1 VTDEQPRVLYVLS
14 TFPFGNGEPFVQPE
28 LDWLSDG
35 RATVFLVPVRPR
47 GPQRFVAHLA
57 VVSGRLFGW
66 AVVRSALGELGRQP
80 LTTLR
85 AVVRVLRA
93 GSLRHKLK
101 NLAVVPKA
109 LWIGSVARSLGISH
123 IHAYWASTP
132 ATVAMIAGEVTGIPW
147 SFTGHRWDL
156 VDANILK
163 EKIAAASF
171 GRVIS
176 EDGVRRT
183 VELLRGEHPPNL
195 VMAHL
200 GIEVPPP
207 PTQRMPSSGT
217 MVVLCPALLIE
228 RKDHDTLFRAFALMT
243 QNHEIDADLW
253 LAGSGPRRRHLESLA
268 VELGIEA
275 HVRFLGQLDR
285 QALLDI
291 YDRGEADLVV
301 LTSIDEG
308 IPVALMEAMAR
319 RIPVIGTD
327 VGGISEL
334 LADGGGLLVAP
345 GRPDDVAIALWRL
358 AVDHQRRAEVGSAG
372 RRTIET
378 QFACDSQMPPLL
390 ERFRA

>member
-1 VTDEQPRVLYVLS
+1 MTDEQPRVLYVLS

-35 RATVFLVPVRPR
+35 RATVFLAPVRPR
-47 GPQRFVAHLA
+47 GPRRPVTQEA
-57 VVSGRLFGW
+57 VLSGRLFGW
-66 AVVRSALGELGRQP
+66 TVVRGALGESGRHP
-80 LTTLR
+80 LTTVR

-109 LWIGSVARSLGISH
+109 LWIGSAARSLGISH

-132 ATVAMIAGEVTGIPW
+132 ATVAMIAGEVTGLPW

-171 GRVIS
+171 MRVVS
-176 EDGVRRT
+176 ADGVRRT
-183 VELLRGEHPPNL
+183 VELLRGDRPPNL

-207 PTQRMPSSGT
+207 TQRRPSSGT
-217 MVVLCPALLIE
+217 MVVLCPALLVE

-243 QNHEIDADLW
+243 QDHEIEADLW
-253 LAGSGPRRRHLESLA
+253 LAGSGPRRGHLEALA
-268 VELGIEA
+268 VELGIDA
-275 HVRFLGQLDR
+275 RVRFLGQLGR
-285 QALLDI
+285 QALLDL

-301 LTSIDEG
+301 LTSSDEG

-319 RIPVIGTD
+319 GIPVIATN
-327 VGGISEL
+327 VGGVSEL

-345 GRPDDVAIALWRL
+345 GRPNEVAAALWSL
-358 AVDHQRRAEVGSAG
+358 AVDHHRRADAGAAG
-372 RRTIET
+372 RRTIEM
-378 QFACDSQMPPLL
+378 QFACDSQIPPLL
-390 ERFRA
+390 EQFRVR